1 MAAVW
6 LFIVIGRE
14 VEMGIEH
21 RYKDE
26 PEESRR
32 CPWCNHVSIAYTED
46 GKDRYF
52 YCQNPLCDVE
62 RIYGENAVMISGRGA
77 VTGTDSNDE

>member
-1 MAAVW
+1 
-6 LFIVIGRE
+6 
-14 VEMGIEH
+14 MGIEH

-32 CPWCNHVSIAYTED
+32 CPWCLHVSIAFTED
-46 GKDRYF
+46 GRDRYF

-62 RIYGENAVMISGRGA
+62 RIYGDNAVMIGGRGG
-77 VTGTDSNDE
+77 VKGSDSDEG